1 MESKTSIK
9 FTAASDVVVTII
21 TDTASKSIKIN
32 GTPYTTDANG
42 VLTQAISKLFALA
55 EAYPEL
61 KANENFLS
69 LQNDLKETEDKR

>member
-32 GTPYTTDANG
+32 GTAYTTDSNG
-42 VLTQAISKLFALA
+42 VLTQAISKGAVEITKGDSMNVYA
-55 EAYPEL
+55 IIVE
-61 KANENFLS
+61 
-69 LQNDLKETEDKR
+69 